1 MSGFAL
7 CSIMAMPADRLTTR
21 RSEMTDVNAKTDIDA
36 QLKNIGEEVIERNHG
51 EPEFHQAVREVIN
64 SLGPALERHPE
75 FVEKRTIER
84 LCEPDRQI
92 IFRVPWQDDE
102 GQVHVNRGFRVEF
115 SNALGPYKGGLRFH
129 SSVYLGTIKFLGFE
143 QTLKDSLTG
152 MGVGGGYGGSDF
164 NPRGKSDKEVMRFC
178 QSFMT
183 ELYRHIGE
191 NTDVPAGDIGVGP
204 REIGYLFGRYKRI
217 TNRFEAG
224 AITGKATG
232 WGGSLVRVEATGYGC
247 AYFMDELLKTLGE
260 SFEGKTCLVSGSGN
274 VAIYAIEKIQEELG
288 GKVVAC
294 SDSGGVIYDEE
305 GIDLETVKRLKEAER
320 ARISEYTD
328 PHKHARYEEGGNIW
342 EIPCDVA
349 LPCATQNELDEGD
362 AKKLIENGCTAVG
375 EGANMPCTHEAIRL
389 FSDAGIAF
397 GPAKAVNAGGVA
409 VSALE
414 MQQNAGREAWSFEYT
429 DQKLQ
434 EIMKDIHITCYETA
448 EEYGTPGNYLNG
460 ANIAGFLNVAQAM
473 LAEGVD

>member
-1 MSGFAL
+1 
-7 CSIMAMPADRLTTR
+7 
-21 RSEMTDVNAKTDIDA
+21 MTDVNAKTNIDA
-36 QLKNIGEEVIERNHG
+36 QLENICEEVTERNPG

-143 QTLKDSLTG
+143 QIFKNSLIDLG
-152 MGVGGGYGGSDF
+152 IGAGKGGSDF
-164 NPRGKSDKEVMRFC
+164 NPRGKSDDEVMRFC

-191 NTDVPAGDIGVGP
+191 NTDVPAGDAGVGP
-204 REIGYLFGRYKRI
+204 REIGYMFGQYKRI
-217 TNRFEAG
+217 TNRYETG
-224 AITGKATG
+224 TLTGKDID
-232 WGGSLVRVEATGYGC
+232 WGGALVRVEATGYGC
-247 AYFMDELLKTLGE
+247 AYFMEEMLKASGE
-260 SFEGKTCLVSGSGN
+260 SFEGKRCLVSGSGN
-274 VAIYAIEKIQEELG
+274 VAIYAIEKIHELG

-294 SDSGGVIYDEE
+294 SDSGGFVLDEE
-305 GIDLETVKRLKEAER
+305 GIDLETLRRIKEVEGG
-320 ARISEYTD
+320 RISEYVDT
-328 PHKHARYEEGGNIW
+328 HERACYEEGGNIW

-362 AKKLIENGCTAVG
+362 AKKLIENGCMAVG
-375 EGANMPCTHEAIRL
+375 EGANMPCTPEAIHAFL
-389 FSDAGIAF
+389 ESSIAF
-397 GPAKAVNAGGVA
+397 GPAKAVSAGGVA
-409 VSALE
+409 ISALE
-414 MQQNAGREAWSFEYT
+414 MQQSASRQTWSYEFANERLKET
-429 DQKLQ
+429 
-434 EIMKDIHITCYETA
+434 MKYIHDTCRETA
-448 EEYGTPGNYLNG
+448 EEYGDPGNYVAG
-460 ANIAGFLNVAQAM
+460 ANIAGFLKVAQA
-473 LAEGVD
+473 LVAQGLI

>member
-1 MSGFAL
+1 MDA
-7 CSIMAMPADRLTTR
+7 RLEAVRDTVLAR
-21 RSEMTDVNAKTDIDA
+21 NP
-36 QLKNIGEEVIERNHG
+36 GEA
-51 EPEFHQAVREVIN
+51 EFHQAVAEVFE
-64 SLGPALERHPE
+64 SLGPVHDRHPE
-75 FVEKRTIER
+75 FLEAAILER
-84 LCEPDRQI
+84 LCEPERQI
-92 IFRVPWQDDE
+92 IFRVPWTDDH
-102 GQVHVNRGFRVEF
+102 GRVQINRGFRVEF
-115 SNALGPYKGGLRFH
+115 NSALGPYKGGLRFH
-129 SSVYLGTIKFLGFE
+129 PSVYLGIVKFLGFE
-143 QTLKDSLTG
+143 QIFKNSLTMLG
-152 MGVGGGYGGSDF
+152 IGGGKGGSDF
-164 NPRGKSDKEVMRFC
+164 DPKGKSDDEVMRFC

-191 NTDVPAGDIGVGP
+191 NTDLPAGDIGVGP

-224 AITGKATG
+224 ALTGKATG

-247 AYFMDELLKTLGE
+247 AYFMELMLKTLGE

-274 VAIYAIEKIQEELG
+274 VAIYTIEKIQEEFG

-294 SDSGGVIYDEE
+294 SDSNGVIYDEK

-362 AKKLIENGCTAVG
+362 AKKLIENGCMAVG
-375 EGANMPCTHEAIRL
+375 EGANMPCTPEAVHAFL
-389 FSDAGIAF
+389 EADSVAF
-397 GPAKAVNAGGVA
+397 GPGKTVNAGGVA

-414 MQQNAGREAWSFEYT
+414 MQQNASRQAWSFEYT

-473 LAEGVD
+473 LAEG